1 MKAFFATYQT
11 EDSKSGSTSDQEICI
26 IPDIIEDDSYDWQN
40 AQGHPFFI
48 GLHEW
53 SRDYEPL
60 YGILSYLQCNS
71 LVLDH
76 ICRIFTVEI
85 LMGICTGLTLTI

>member
-1 MKAFFATYQT
+1 MKAFFATDQT
-11 EDSKSGSTSDQEICI
+11 KDSEGGSTSNQEIYI

-53 SRDYEPL
+53 RTYHAPVRRRV
-60 YGILSYLQCNS
+60 N
-71 LVLDH
+71 
-76 ICRIFTVEI
+76 
-85 LMGICTGLTLTI
+85 LTHATKSCA